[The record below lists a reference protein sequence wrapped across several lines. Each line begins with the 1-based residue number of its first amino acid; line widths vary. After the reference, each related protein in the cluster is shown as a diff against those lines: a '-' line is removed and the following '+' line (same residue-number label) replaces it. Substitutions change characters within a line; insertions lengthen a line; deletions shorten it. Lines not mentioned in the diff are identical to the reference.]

1 MNLERK
7 VELKEVQAALN
18 DCQSEICKQL
28 ADFKRGLKDEIGQI
42 ENDLNKMIERKANVL
57 DVQDALSQKLD
68 SA

>member
-1 MNLERK
+1 MSMERK
-7 VELKEVQAALN
+7 VEVKEVQAALN
-18 DCQSEICKQL
+18 DCQAEICKQL